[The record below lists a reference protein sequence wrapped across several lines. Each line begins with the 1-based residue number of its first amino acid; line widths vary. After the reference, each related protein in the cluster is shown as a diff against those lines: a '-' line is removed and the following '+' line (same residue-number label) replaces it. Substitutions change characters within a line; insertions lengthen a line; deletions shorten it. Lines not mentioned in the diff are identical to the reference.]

1 MDFHTLSRKQLQA
14 LCKKNKIPANITNV
28 AMADALAALNQV
40 EGLDDFFNPSEG
52 DVGTPSV
59 NHRTVVRTSTQRK
72 AAIEEAEGLK
82 VKTSTR
88 RVRVAEEVVEQENKD
103 ANAPPITPAA
113 SRRRATAVST
123 RRKKE
128 VEMVEEDAGVQ
139 GNPKTPAAVAPVS
152 RRRATSR
159 SVCTTKIETPGAHGT
174 SVYNTR
180 RSVRL
185 LEKDLSKMSLL
196 DTEDTTGL
204 VKIDGDV
211 SQDSSNVSH
220 QLEEDSSGDSL
231 QMESTVVSG
240 DTRELEVCSLE
251 KNTEYECQ
259 SRDLDSDVKLVSVT
273 EIDMLVEPH
282 GPNEAGS
289 EKVNCLELEAE
300 PNASDEAGS
309 ESLPVLEESYDSSEL
324 ETQNNFPLEASE
336 DAFPEVTIGQD
347 IAAVTVVV
355 PDDVSEDV
363 THQKVAASLP
373 MQSECIVDDK
383 VSYEGDV
390 KEDKNNEPRE
400 EDEPYDSNLKLEGSI
415 DTCDKSD
422 DADAPMEVAHQDTVV
437 VADDVFDQDV
447 AGTLP
452 MSPVNDALK
461 EFVECNTDDDQGIN
475 KGDDNQDMNSE
486 TENLNLADGN
496 MAHED
501 YQHPFNDDEKS
512 ADERDSMTG
521 SEGGFVELES
531 ISHSAAIE
539 VCTESSLPDVE
550 AEENTSENLEAEESE
565 EPVAGED
572 VMLEAGDAFSSPR
585 IPLVHQQVSVE
596 SIGNYIVSCPLD
608 VELSCKSNTMVD
620 GDVVSE
626 DNAITNKE
634 EPRLSMDSITENSIQ
649 EQLKVDV
656 HNTKMMKENVTS
668 DDLNNK
674 SLGELKRMLRQ
685 LTLNEKPKSKTN
697 DVKDVEK
704 KRTAL
709 QVLPQNQID
718 G

>member
-1 MDFHTLSRKQLQA
+1 
-14 LCKKNKIPANITNV
+14 
-28 AMADALAALNQV
+28 
-40 EGLDDFFNPSEG
+40 
-52 DVGTPSV
+52 
-59 NHRTVVRTSTQRK
+59 
-72 AAIEEAEGLK
+72 
-82 VKTSTR
+82 
-88 RVRVAEEVVEQENKD
+88 
-103 ANAPPITPAA
+103 
-113 SRRRATAVST
+113 
-123 RRKKE
+123 
-128 VEMVEEDAGVQ
+128 
-139 GNPKTPAAVAPVS
+139 
-152 RRRATSR
+152 
-159 SVCTTKIETPGAHGT
+159 
-174 SVYNTR
+174 
-180 RSVRL
+180 
-185 LEKDLSKMSLL
+185 
-196 DTEDTTGL
+196 
-204 VKIDGDV
+204 
-211 SQDSSNVSH
+211 
-220 QLEEDSSGDSL
+220 
-231 QMESTVVSG
+231 
-240 DTRELEVCSLE
+240 
-251 KNTEYECQ
+251 
-259 SRDLDSDVKLVSVT
+259 
-273 EIDMLVEPH
+273 
-282 GPNEAGS
+282 
-289 EKVNCLELEAE
+289 
-300 PNASDEAGS
+300 
-309 ESLPVLEESYDSSEL
+309 
-324 ETQNNFPLEASE
+324 
-336 DAFPEVTIGQD
+336 
-347 IAAVTVVV
+347 
-355 PDDVSEDV
+355 
-363 THQKVAASLP
+363 
-373 MQSECIVDDK
+373 
-383 VSYEGDV
+383 
-390 KEDKNNEPRE
+390 
-400 EDEPYDSNLKLEGSI
+400 
-415 DTCDKSD
+415 
-422 DADAPMEVAHQDTVV
+422 MEVAHQDTVV

-697 DVKDVEK
+697 DVKV
-704 KRTAL
+704 RP
-709 QVLPQNQID
+709 PQPHCMFCLIS
-718 G
+718 